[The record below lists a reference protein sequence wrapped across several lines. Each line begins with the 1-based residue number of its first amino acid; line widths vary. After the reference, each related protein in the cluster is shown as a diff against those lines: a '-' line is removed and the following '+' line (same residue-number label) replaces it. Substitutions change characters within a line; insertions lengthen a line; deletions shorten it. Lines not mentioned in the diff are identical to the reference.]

1 LILSF
6 NSLSLNTLACLRG
19 SFIFISVVTAG
30 PAPPISFSLGG
41 DPLSYVLSE
50 SADLFFVSTGEETE
64 EELRLLLDGSY
75 RSNDRRRFRS
85 LPPRLLLL
93 DGLRRRRRGGVTFL
107 LLLRVSRRS
116 LRVVVRV
123 SISSTGVCDI
133 SILSSLRETLRMGV
147 RPADRDRDV
156 EGDLDLE
163 VE

>member
-1 LILSF
+1 M
-6 NSLSLNTLACLRG
+6 
-19 SFIFISVVTAG
+19 
-30 PAPPISFSLGG
+30 
-41 DPLSYVLSE
+41 SYVLSE

-64 EELRLLLDGSY
+64 EVLRLLLAGSY
-75 RSNDRRRFRS
+75 RSNDRRRFLS

-93 DGLRRRRRGGVTFL
+93 DGLRRRRRGGVTLL

-123 SISSTGVCDI
+123 SISSTGVGDF
-133 SILSSLRETLRMGV
+133 SMLSSLRETLRMGIRLAERV
-147 RPADRDRDV
+147 REV